1 MKGPVLRLALPAPVW
16 GLFDYLPPPGVAPGR
31 LQPGQRLLVPFGRG
45 KRCGLLVE
53 LAEGSEVPRDRL
65 KAALEL
71 LDETPLLPPDH
82 LDFLRW
88 VADYYH
94 HPPGEVLLP
103 ALPVRLRKGKPP
115 LPEVPEG
122 IRLAV
127 AGEAAEAR
135 LGRAPKQRAVVRWLA
150 EQGGVA
156 TLAAFR
162 ERFDDGRA
170 ALRALL
176 EKGLV
181 AEVPA
186 GEPVE
191 RGSGTP
197 PAYRLTG
204 EQEAAVA
211 AVAADLH
218 RFRPWLLEGV
228 TGSGKTEVYLQLAQ
242 RVLEEGRSV
251 LLLVPEIA
259 LTPQLVARF
268 RERLAVPVA
277 LLHSGRSE
285 GERERDWQLVRSGRA
300 RLVIGTRSA
309 VLAPLPDL
317 GLVLVDE
324 EHDPSYKQQEGVRY
338 SARDLALV
346 RAQRAGCP
354 VVLGSATPSLESLK
368 NAREGRYGRLRLEE
382 RVGGGRLPRMRLL
395 DVRGQ
400 RLEGGLSRPLL
411 ERIGEALE
419 AGRQA
424 LVFLNRRGYA
434 PVLTCYQCGWLSECP
449 RCDAR
454 QTWHRGWRRLVCH
467 HCGSQRPVP
476 TACPACGAAELH
488 PLGQGTERLEQVL
501 GARFPDHPLVRI
513 DRDTTATRGSVERL
527 LARVREGGAG
537 LLVGTQMLAKG
548 HHFPGVALVAMVDLD
563 GGLFSADY
571 RAAERTAQLV
581 IQVAGRAGRGEH
593 PGEMILQTRYP
604 EHPLLQTLVR
614 GGYDAFAEEA
624 LAEREAAELP
634 PFSHQAL
641 LRAAA
646 SKMETAEAFLQQAV
660 AAMQSLAGP
669 GVSLWGPVPAP
680 MPRRAGR
687 YRAQLLFQAGER
699 RVLHRALRL
708 LVPRLQQLPDATR
721 VRWSLDVDPLDLY

>member
-1 MKGPVLRLALPAPVW
+1 MSGSVLRVALPAPVW
-16 GLFDYLPPPGVAPGR
+16 GLFDYLPPPGAEPDE

-45 KRCGLLVE
+45 RRCGLLVE
-53 LAEGSEVPRDRL
+53 RAESSEVPPSRL

-71 LDETPLLPPDH
+71 LDEAPLLSPEH

-103 ALPVRLRKGKPP
+103 ALPLRLRKGKPP
-115 LPEVPEG
+115 LPDVPKG

-127 AGEAAEAR
+127 EAAEAERR
-135 LGRAPKQRAVVRWLA
+135 LRRAPKQREVVRWLA
-150 EQGGVA
+150 EQGGA
-156 TLAAFR
+156 APLTAFR
-162 ERFDDGRA
+162 ARFEKGRA
-170 ALRALL
+170 ALRALQ

-181 AEVPA
+181 TESPPE
-186 GEPVE
+186 EPLQCGA
-191 RGSGTP
+191 RTP
-197 PAYRLTG
+197 PPYPLTA

-211 AVAADLH
+211 AVAAELR

-228 TGSGKTEVYLQLAQ
+228 TGSGKTEVYLRLAQ
-242 RVLEEGRSV
+242 QVLEEGRSV

-268 RERLAVPVA
+268 RERLAVPIA

-285 GERERDWQLVRSGRA
+285 GERERDWQRARSGRA
-300 RLVIGTRSA
+300 RLLIGTRSA

-354 VVLGSATPSLESLK
+354 AVLGSATPSLESLR
-368 NAREGRYGRLRLEE
+368 NARQGRYGWLRLR
-382 RVGGGRLPRMRLL
+382 RRPTGGGLPRMRLL
-395 DVRGQ
+395 DIRGQ

-411 ERIGEALE
+411 ERIGETLDS
-419 AGRQA
+419 GRQV

-434 PVLTCYQCGWLSECP
+434 PVLACYQCGWLSECP

-454 QTWHRGWRRLVCH
+454 QTWHRGWRKLVCH

-476 TACPACGAAELH
+476 SGCPACGAADLH
-488 PLGQGTERLEQVL
+488 PLGQGTERLEEVL
-501 GARFPDHPLVRI
+501 AARFPRHPLVRI
-513 DRDTTATRGSVERL
+513 DRDTTAARGSVERL
-527 LARVREGGAG
+527 LERVRKGGAG

-548 HHFPGVALVAMVDLD
+548 HHFPGVALVAMVDVD

-581 IQVAGRAGRGEH
+581 VQVAGRAGRGAH

-624 LAEREAAELP
+624 LAERKAAELP
-634 PFSHQAL
+634 PFSRQAL

-646 SKMETAEAFLQQAV
+646 ARMETAEEFLRQA
-660 AAMQSLAGP
+660 AAAAQSQGESGL
-669 GVSLWGPVPAP
+669 VLWGPVPAP
-680 MPRRAGR
+680 MSRRAGR
-687 YRAQLLFQAGER
+687 YRAQLLLQGAR
-699 RVLHRALRL
+699 RDVLQRVLRALM
-708 LVPRLQQLPDATR
+708 PRLQRLPEAGR